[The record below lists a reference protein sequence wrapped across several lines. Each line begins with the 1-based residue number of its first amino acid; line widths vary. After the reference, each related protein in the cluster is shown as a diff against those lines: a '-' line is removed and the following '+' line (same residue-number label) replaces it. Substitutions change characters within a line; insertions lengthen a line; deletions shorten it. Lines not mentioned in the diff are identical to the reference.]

1 MKKKIYLVFNNREK
15 EITWRS
21 LYEEL
26 LMVFEDS
33 VEVKLCFL
41 DEAKAEDLQDGDLY
55 LVLYKD
61 RVYQMKKYISSLDK
75 VVVLTRTFERK
86 YLDDVYA
93 LPEGTDVL
101 IVNDGK
107 DSTLQTTNS
116 LYEIGLNHLNLIP
129 YIDTDDYEKYK
140 NIKVAITP
148 GESEYVPDHIKK
160 IIDVQN
166 RCIDANT
173 FVKIINK
180 LGLNNSQVAKKLL
193 SYIQITTESDTGAGK
208 RYINDYLREGILKQ
222 AIQEM
227 DYAIIITDK
236 NLDLVYYN
244 DRADIAFSLND
255 KNKSNLRN
263 VFSEEIF
270 NKLAKD
276 EDYKNLL
283 VEIKSAN
290 YLVTKMAVEIVDQ
303 AVGYVFRFN
312 TEKELKEVEQ
322 DLSKQLAQKGMI
334 AKYRFEDILYKSSIM
349 EKSIT
354 LAKKVAMTDYT
365 VLIHGES
372 GTGKELFAQSIHNF
386 SNRKDK
392 PFVAIN
398 CAALP
403 ESLLESELFGYEKGA
418 FTGASSSGKKG
429 LFEQANHGTIFLD
442 EIGDMSLQ
450 LQARL
455 LRVLQEKEIMR
466 LGSDKIINVDIRIIA
481 ATNKDL
487 LEASS
492 KNEFRNDLYYRLS
505 NLPIV
510 LPPLRERREDISYIF
525 RHFIGGKDRE
535 CDNEVIEIL
544 NAHSWPGNIREL
556 KNVADYYI
564 TLGELPRTLYTSSE
578 NTISAHNKLKESGI
592 DKKVLD
598 IIRDNTFETIGI
610 GRTSIYMELC
620 NRGIKISDDKLRK
633 ILKSLEN
640 DGKITIGKGRVGC
653 RSI

>member
-26 LMVFEDS
+26 LMVFEDN
-33 VEVKLCFL
+33 VEIKLCFL

-129 YIDTDDYEKYK
+129 YIDTEDYEKYK
-140 NIKVAITP
+140 NIEVAITP

-180 LGLNNSQVAKKLL
+180 LGLNNSQVAKNLL
-193 SYIQITTESDTGAGK
+193 SYIQITTESDIGAGK

-244 DRADIAFSLND
+244 DRADIAFALND
-255 KNKSNLRN
+255 KNKSNLRS

-270 NKLAKD
+270 NKLAED

-303 AVGYVFRFN
+303 AVGFCLLGRHIIVALGIPLDHFQGLTGAFAHNGVELFPHTNDMVGGDLDISSLALQTAHQRLMDHDLGIGQCDTLALGTGREQKCAHAGSHTHADGGYVALDVVHGVIDRHARGDRSSGRIN
-312 TEKELKEVEQ
+312 IKV
-322 DLSKQLAQKGMI
+322 
-334 AKYRFEDILYKSSIM
+334 DILVGILRLKVEHLCYHERCGNVVYLVGEEYDSVI
-349 EKSIT
+349 EKS
-354 LAKKVAMTDYT
+354 
-365 VLIHGES
+365 
-372 GTGKELFAQSIHNF
+372 
-386 SNRKDK
+386 R
-392 PFVAIN
+392 
-398 CAALP
+398 
-403 ESLLESELFGYEKGA
+403 
-418 FTGASSSGKKG
+418 
-429 LFEQANHGTIFLD
+429 
-442 EIGDMSLQ
+442 
-450 LQARL
+450 
-455 LRVLQEKEIMR
+455 
-466 LGSDKIINVDIRIIA
+466 INV
-481 ATNKDL
+481 
-487 LEASS
+487 
-492 KNEFRNDLYYRLS
+492 
-505 NLPIV
+505 
-510 LPPLRERREDISYIF
+510 
-525 RHFIGGKDRE
+525 
-535 CDNEVIEIL
+535 
-544 NAHSWPGNIREL
+544 
-556 KNVADYYI
+556 
-564 TLGELPRTLYTSSE
+564 
-578 NTISAHNKLKESGI
+578 
-592 DKKVLD
+592 
-598 IIRDNTFETIGI
+598 
-610 GRTSIYMELC
+610 
-620 NRGIKISDDKLRK
+620 
-633 ILKSLEN
+633 
-640 DGKITIGKGRVGC
+640 VGALTA
-653 RSI
+653 

>member
-1 MKKKIYLVFNNREK
+1 MKKKIYLVFNDREK
-15 EITWRS
+15 EVTWRN

-26 LMVFEDS
+26 LMVFEDN

-41 DEAKAEDLQDGDLY
+41 NEANLEDIQDGDLY

-86 YLDDVYA
+86 YLDEVYA

-101 IVNDGK
+101 IVNDGT

-129 YIDTDDYEKYK
+129 YIDTADYEKYSH
-140 NIKVAITP
+140 IEVAITP
-148 GESEYVPDHIKK
+148 GEREYVPSHIKK

-180 LGLNNSQVAKKLL
+180 LGLNNSKVSKNLL
-193 SYIQITTESDTGAGK
+193 SYIEITTESDTGAGK
-208 RYINDYLREGILKQ
+208 SYFQDYLKEGILKQ
-222 AIQEM
+222 VIQEM
-227 DYAIIITDK
+227 EHSIIVTDQHL
-236 NLDLVYYN
+236 NVTFYN
-244 DRADIAFSLND
+244 DRAAIAFDLNQENTSLND
-255 KNKSNLRN
+255 I
-263 VFSEEIF
+263 FSEDVLKTIV
-270 NKLAKD
+270 AQG
-276 EDYKNLL
+276 DYKNVLT
-283 VEIKSAN
+283 EIKNTN
-290 YLVTKMAVEIVDQ
+290 YLVTKVAIEIIDQ
-303 AVGYVFRFN
+303 AVGYVFKFN
-312 TEKELKEVEQ
+312 TENELKEVEQ
-322 DLSKQLAQKGMI
+322 DLSKQLAKKGMV
-334 AKYRFEDILYKSSIM
+334 AKYNFEDILYKSEVM
-349 EKSIT
+349 EKNIL
-354 LAKKVAMTDYT
+354 LAKKVALTDYT
-365 VLIHGES
+365 VLINGES

-466 LGSDKIINVDIRIIA
+466 LGSDKIIKVDIRIIA

-487 LEASS
+487 LEAVK

-510 LPPLRERREDISYIF
+510 LPPLRERSEDTLHIF
-525 RHFIGGKDRE
+525 SQFLGARN
-535 CDNEVIEIL
+535 NELTVEEINIL
-544 NAHSWPGNIREL
+544 RGHLWPGNVREL
-556 KNVADYYI
+556 RNVADYYL
-564 TLGELPRTLYTSSE
+564 TLGELPATLYVE
-578 NTISAHNKLKESGI
+578 NEAIPIFKRETEQKDIKSQIFGI
-592 DKKVLD
+592 
-598 IIRDNTFETIGI
+598 IQANTEEKTGI
-610 GRTSIYMELC
+610 GRNAILMELR
-620 NRGIKISDDKLRK
+620 NAGTMVSDAKLRK
-633 ILKSLEN
+633 LLTSLEEE
-640 DGKITIGKGRVGC
+640 GKITVGKGRVGC
-653 RSI
+653 MAK